1 MQIATFLSNESNK
14 VRSETIAAIRALSE
28 KVSQQN
34 GQISQQSVQISEL
47 NTTIKTAVGIAAFL
61 VTALGVV
68 VAVLAYLRAL

>member
-28 KVSQQN
+28 KV
-34 GQISQQSVQISEL
+34 SQQSVQISEL